1 MTSYRRESLSLIFY
15 FFFFVTD
22 FNHLNKIHF
31 IAIMFTW
38 HMLVGQMVIS
48 LAVYVT

>member
-1 MTSYRRESLSLIFY
+1 MTGYRRESLSLIF

-22 FNHLNKIHF
+22 FNRLNKIHF